1 MLRSAATLLLFAG
14 VSSLAAAGTAFIAT
28 SLAPELRPIAFAI
41 LAISVVLVGGGATA
55 LYLSRAKS
63 HEHSAPETSPSI
75 GAQSLGSR
83 RRRSWCCPA
92 WLTLR
97 FLPLLAEARFVV
109 EITPWNEMFRGAN
122 ANGSGLVLI
131 PLAIAAAPPILEL
144 TALVACA
151 ATSLVM
157 LARLMARS
165 PQAPRV
171 LLACVALIGTLV
183 IASVVGARASAD
195 AATAARALIDST
207 SPTASERAQLID
219 GVDRYERAVTS
230 GVAPLLWTLA
240 GYAAC
245 VPLLMSRRP
254 RV

>member
-41 LAISVVLVGGGATA
+41 LAISVVLVSGGATA

-63 HEHSAPETSPSI
+63 HEHGAPEMSPSI
-75 GAQSLGSR
+75 GAQSLAVAGALVVL
-83 RRRSWCCPA
+83 PA

-171 LLACVALIGTLV
+171 LLACVVLIGTLV

-245 VPLLMSRRP
+245 VPLLMSRPP

>member
-1 MLRSAATLLLFAG
+1 MLRSASTLVLFAG
-14 VSSLAAAGTAFIAT
+14 VSSIAAAGTAFIAT
-28 SLAPELRPIAFAI
+28 SLAPELRPVAFAI

-55 LYLSRAKS
+55 LYLSRPKS
-63 HEHSAPETSPSI
+63 DEQSGPEPSRPV
-75 GAQSLGSR
+75 GAQSLVVAAALVVL
-83 RRRSWCCPA
+83 PL

-97 FLPLLAEARFVV
+97 FLPLLAEARFVI
-109 EITPWNEMFRGAN
+109 EITPWNEMFKGAN
-122 ANGSGLVLI
+122 ANGSALVLI

-144 TALVACA
+144 AALVACA

-183 IASVVGARASAD
+183 IASVVGGRASAD

-230 GVAPLLWTLA
+230 GVVPLLWTLA

-254 RV
+254 RF